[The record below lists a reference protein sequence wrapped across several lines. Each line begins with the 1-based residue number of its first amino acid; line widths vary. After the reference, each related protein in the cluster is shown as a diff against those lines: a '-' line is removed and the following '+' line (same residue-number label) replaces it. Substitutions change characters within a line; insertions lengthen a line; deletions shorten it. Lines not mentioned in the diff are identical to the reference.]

1 MSQEWRM
8 TPAGGI
14 AAVVEQRQQFALF
27 CCSSPCSLPPKPPQC
42 LHPLAPLL
50 AGKGIPLEWSLQ
62 YPQGGIWN
70 SVYLICFLIFVLPLG
85 KQEPRVN
92 LCFAGRGTTCQ
103 DLFQGGF
110 FAAHWG
116 CSWRCHGGRVQPL
129 CWAESWCQHF
139 HCRALSEHVVSQLNL
154 ILSAFSLQNTRVN

>member
-1 MSQEWRM
+1 M

-14 AAVVEQRQQFALF
+14 AAVVEQRQHFALF

-103 DLFQGGF
+103 DLFQSGF
-110 FAAHWG
+110 FAAH
-116 CSWRCHGGRVQPL
+116 
-129 CWAESWCQHF
+129 
-139 HCRALSEHVVSQLNL
+139 
-154 ILSAFSLQNTRVN
+154 